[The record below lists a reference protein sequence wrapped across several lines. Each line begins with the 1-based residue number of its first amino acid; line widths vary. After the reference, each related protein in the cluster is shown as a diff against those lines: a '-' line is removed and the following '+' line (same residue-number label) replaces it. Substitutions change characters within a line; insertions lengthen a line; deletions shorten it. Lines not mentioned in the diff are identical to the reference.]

1 MKFIPQS
8 AIPYIVLIGA
18 FLYNLSIALI
28 NSYGNLSIYLT
39 SYLRYKGNDV
49 TYKSVSFI
57 YELAVSTIP
66 LSMILGSYAQKKLGD
81 KLTLFI
87 SCTGT
92 FIAMYISSI
101 YAHSYYTLCLFMG
114 ILYGIMH
121 GISYP
126 IPLSCAYKHFKNNR
140 GLISGIVISGFS
152 ISIFLYCPLQTFI
165 INRNNVLPIKDENG
179 SEELYFKDVNV
190 LNRVPYA
197 IFIQSIVFL
206 TLSTLGG
213 LMATINTPKD
223 SIDSDNVAVLD
234 KTNSN
239 GKFGDNNTPCD
250 AEKGDNAESGL
261 SKSLEKKNE
270 SEITNMADYYTNL
283 YKGRNFIFFIIYGPL
298 SFFSNIIYKIRIRKG
313 KYLNKKCTEDGLFY
327 VLWMSIVLL
336 NAYLNYIAMYWKII
350 GVTYTQVED
359 TIITLNGSLINS
371 VTNIVGRLL
380 WGMIYDKMSTNVTI
394 LLLGLLITA
403 SCFTLPAVAHIYPL
417 FAICCGVLFFCIGGN
432 LVTIPVI
439 TLKRYGEK
447 YFTLNV
453 AILYTSRIAS
463 TVLCSFV
470 IKYLYE
476 WLQLRYLSSA
486 FGVLSMIAAI
496 VMFVITA
503 E

>member
-8 AIPYIVLIGA
+8 AIPYIVLVGA

-66 LSMILGSYAQKKLGD
+66 ISMILGSYAQKKLGN

-165 INRNNVLPIKDENG
+165 INKDNILP
-179 SEELYFKDVNV
+179 
-190 LNRVPYA
+190 
-197 IFIQSIVFL
+197 
-206 TLSTLGG
+206 
-213 LMATINTPKD
+213 
-223 SIDSDNVAVLD
+223 VLD
-234 KTNSN
+234 
-239 GKFGDNNTPCD
+239 GK
-250 AEKGDNAESGL
+250 KGDNAESGL
-261 SKSLEKKNE
+261 SKSLEKTKKKE
-270 SEITNMADYYTNL
+270 SEIINMADYYTNL

-453 AILYTSRIAS
+453 SILYTSRIAS

-486 FGVLSMIAAI
+486 FGVLSMIATI
-496 VMFVITA
+496 VLFVIA
-503 E
+503 IE